1 MLFAVFE
8 SGDVGESTVAVL
20 VMTVLFGVL
29 GAICTTTSNAAD
41 AADASVAMLQEI
53 DWPVRTV
60 KPGPEVCFNDTTVVG
75 GGSRSLSVAFPAAAG
90 PPFETTM

>member
-8 SGDVGESTVAVL
+8 SGDVGESTVAGL

-41 AADASVAMLQEI
+41 AADASVGMRREMER
-53 DWPVRTV
+53 PVLRG
-60 KPGPEVCFNDTTVVG
+60 KPGPEGCANATSVAG
-75 GGSRSLSVAFPAAAG
+75 GGSRSFSFASTAAAG